1 MKQNNQDNNTK
12 AKTKNTKCA
21 KLNYLLF
28 IIIMK

>member
-21 KLNYLLF
+21 KLKNIFF